1 VIIDF
6 HTHTFPDRIAARAIE
21 KLEGFGDINSCAD
34 GTASGLL
41 KSMDGAGIDISVV
54 LPVATAE
61 RQVVSINDGA
71 IRARESFSGKGIFSF
86 GAMHPDFA
94 DWHAEL
100 SRLAQNGIP
109 GFKLH
114 PDYQGVY
121 FNDPRIKN
129 IIYRANELGLTVV
142 THAGVDIGIE
152 PPVRAT
158 PERVLEVVNEV
169 RPEKLVLAHMG
180 GWHNWDTVCE
190 YLADTGA
197 YIDTSFSLGEL
208 YFVDDE
214 KGTPWGEKLLSPE
227 KFVEI
232 VRAFGSEKVLF
243 GTDSPWSSQA
253 ETVAQINALPLSDTE
268 KQNIFHSNARALLK
282 LC

>member
-1 VIIDF
+1 MIIDF
-6 HTHTFPDRIAARAIE
+6 HTHTFPDKIAARAIE

-100 SRLAQNGIP
+100 SRLTQNGIP

-180 GWHNWDTVCE
+180 GWQMWDEV
-190 YLADTGA
+190 ADKLLNTNVKV
-197 YIDTSFSLGEL
+197 DTSFVLAPHYHRDGREVFML
-208 YFVDDE
+208 TQD
-214 KGTPWGEKLLSPE
+214 
-227 KFVEI
+227 KFVSL
-232 VRAFGSEKVLF
+232 VKAFGPERVLF
-243 GTDSPWSSQA
+243 GTDSPWADQSLYVSRLEA
-253 ETVAQINALPLSDTE
+253 CGFDEDMLSRIMYKNAADILGIQI
-268 KQNIFHSNARALLK
+268 
-282 LC
+282 

>member
-1 VIIDF
+1 MIIDF

-180 GWHNWDTVCE
+180 GWQMWDEV
-190 YLADTGA
+190 ADKLFDTNVKV
-197 YIDTSFSLGEL
+197 DTSFVLAPHYHRDGREVFML
-208 YFVDDE
+208 AQD
-214 KGTPWGEKLLSPE
+214 
-227 KFVEI
+227 KFVSL
-232 VRAFGSEKVLF
+232 VKAFGAERVLF
-243 GTDSPWSSQA
+243 GTDSPWADQSLYVSRLESLGFDEDMLSRIMYKNA
-253 ETVAQINALPLSDTE
+253 ADILGIQI
-268 KQNIFHSNARALLK
+268 
-282 LC
+282 